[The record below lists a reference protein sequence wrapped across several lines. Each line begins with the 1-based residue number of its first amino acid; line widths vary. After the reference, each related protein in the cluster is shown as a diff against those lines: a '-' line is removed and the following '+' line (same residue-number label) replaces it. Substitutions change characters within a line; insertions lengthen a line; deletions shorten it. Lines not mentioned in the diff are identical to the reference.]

1 MKMLFGLF
9 KNHILSIL
17 YIFALQVLNHMKKY
31 VTLVAFAAFFA
42 ACSTPSKEANTSV
55 EENDPNRFA
64 DLQILSYDA
73 SSINDLTTKQK
84 ELVYYL
90 SQAALSGREITYAQ
104 NYKHNIQIKRT
115 LEEIYTKYEGDKTT
129 QDWTNFEIYLKR
141 VWFANGVHHHYA
153 EKKLVPDFSQE
164 YFVELIEMSPE
175 AQWPIL
181 EGETLDQMVYK
192 LVPALFDPE
201 IDAKKVVKDKGVD
214 KVLKSA
220 NNHYG
225 DGVTEEEATI
235 HYAAMGTLGEAQP
248 MEHGLNSRLVKHEG
262 KLVDLTIKS
271 GGLYGGAMDKMIYWL
286 KKAEAVAENEA
297 QAKHIGML
305 AEYFK
310 TGDLRQWDA
319 TNINWVKSIEG
330 EIDFILGFIEVYGDA
345 IGTKGAFEGI
355 IQVNDKEASKRMAVL
370 SENAQYFE
378 DNSSIMDEHKKEK
391 VVGVSYRVIDA
402 VMEAGDAAPATPI
415 GVNLPNSNWIRSTH
429 GSKSVSLGNIVAAY
443 DAAGGSNSLNEF
455 YLEEDTRARI
465 KKHSKL
471 CGKMHTAM
479 HEVIGHASGKIN
491 PGIGTPK
498 ETLKNYSNTLEEA
511 RADLVA
517 LYYIYDQKL
526 VDLGL
531 MPSMEVGMAE
541 YDSYIANGMMLQL
554 RRLDEGENIE
564 EDHMRNRQLNA
575 SWAYEK
581 GLKDNVID
589 KKVVDGKT
597 YFVVNDYNKLR
608 VLFGDLLREIQRIKS
623 EGDYAA
629 AETLVEGYGVKVD
642 AALHKE
648 VVDRYEKLNLAPYSG
663 FVQPKLV
670 AEFDTDGAFVDLK
683 VEQEG
688 YVEQMLRFAKEYAF
702 VKSGE

>member
-1 MKMLFGLF
+1 MIAKL
-9 KNHILSIL
+9 
-17 YIFALQVLNHMKKY
+17 
-31 VTLVAFAAFFA
+31 
-42 ACSTPSKEANTSV
+42 TPA
-55 EENDPNRFA
+55 
-64 DLQILSYDA
+64 
-73 SSINDLTTKQK
+73 
-84 ELVYYL
+84 
-90 SQAALSGREITYAQ
+90 
-104 NYKHNIQIKRT
+104 
-115 LEEIYTKYEGDKTT
+115 
-129 QDWTNFEIYLKR
+129 
-141 VWFANGVHHHYA
+141 
-153 EKKLVPDFSQE
+153 
-164 YFVELIEMSPE
+164 M
-175 AQWPIL
+175 
-181 EGETLDQMVYK
+181 
-192 LVPALFDPE
+192 FDPAV
-201 IDAKKVVKDKGVD
+201 DAKKVVKDKGVD
-214 KVLKSA
+214 KVALSA

-225 DGVTEEEATI
+225 EGVTETEAMA
-235 HYAAMGTLGEAQP
+235 HYAAMGTTGEAKP
-248 MEHGLNSRLVKHEG
+248 VEYGLNSRLVKQDG
-262 KLVDLTIKS
+262 QLMDLTMKS

-286 KKAEAVAENEA
+286 KKAEGVAENEA

-305 AEYFK
+305 AEYFT
-310 TGDLRQWDA
+310 TGDLKQWDA
-319 TNINWVKSIEG
+319 TNINWVNSTDG
-330 EIDFILGFIEVYGDA
+330 DIDFILGFIEVYGDA
-345 IGTKGAFEGI
+345 IGKKGAFEGV

-378 DNSSIMDEHKKEK
+378 DNSSIMEEHKKET

-415 GVNLPNSNWIRSTH
+415 GINLPNSNWIRSTI

-443 DAAGGSNSLNEF
+443 AAAGGSSSLSEF
-455 YLEEDTRARI
+455 YIDTATVARI
-465 KKHSKL
+465 KEHGKL
-471 CGKMHTAM
+471 SGKMHTAM

-531 MPSMEVGMAE
+531 MPSLEVGMAE
-541 YDSYIANGMMLQL
+541 FDSYIANGMMLQL

-575 SWAYEK
+575 SWAYEQ
-581 GLKDNVID
+581 GLEDNVIE

-597 YFVVNDYNKLR
+597 YFVVNDYAQLR
-608 VLFGDLLREIQRIKS
+608 VIFGKLLKEIQRIKS

-629 AETLVEGYGVKVD
+629 AEALVEGYGVKVD

-648 VVDRYEKLNLAPYSG
+648 VVERYESLKLAPYSG

-670 AEFDTDGAFVDLK
+670 PVMDADGNFTDLK
-683 VEQEG
+683 IADEG

-702 VKSGE
+702 VQPGE

>member
-1 MKMLFGLF
+1 
-9 KNHILSIL
+9 
-17 YIFALQVLNHMKKY
+17 MKKF
-31 VTLVAFAAFFA
+31 LAIFCLAAA
-42 ACSTPSKEANTSV
+42 LSACNQGPKEASST
-55 EENDPNRFA
+55 EANDPNRFA
-64 DLQILSYDA
+64 DLKILSYDA

-115 LEEIYTKYEGDKTT
+115 LEAMYTSYTGDKTT
-129 QDWTNFEIYLKR
+129 ADWNDFEIYLKR
-141 VWFANGVHHHYA
+141 VWFANGIHHHYA
-153 EKKLVPDFSQE
+153 EKKFLPDFSKT
-164 YFVELIEMSPE
+164 YFEELVANSEGAE
-175 AQWPIL
+175 WPTL
-181 EGETLDQMVYK
+181 EGESPEDMIAK
-192 LVPALFDPE
+192 LTPVIFDPNV
-201 IDAKKVVKDKGVD
+201 DAKKVVKDKGVD
-214 KVLKSA
+214 KVLESA

-225 DGVTEEEATI
+225 DGVTEEEAI
-235 HYAAMGTLGEAQP
+235 AFYAAQGTAGEGRP
-248 MEHGLNSRLVKHEG
+248 IEYGLNSRLVKQDG

-286 KKAEAVAENEA
+286 KKAEGVAENEA
-297 QAKHIGML
+297 QAKHISML
-305 AEYFK
+305 AEYFT
-310 TGDLRQWDA
+310 TGDLNQWDA
-319 TNINWVKSIEG
+319 TNINWVNSTEG

-345 IGTKGAFEGI
+345 IGTKGAFEGV

-378 DNSSIMDEHKKEK
+378 DNSSIMDVHKKEK

-402 VMEAGDAAPATPI
+402 AMEAGDAAPATPI
-415 GVNLPNSNWIRSTH
+415 GINLPNSNWIRSTV
-429 GSKSVSLGNIVAAY
+429 GSKSISLGNIVAAY
-443 DAAGGSNSLNEF
+443 AEAGGSSSLNEF
-455 YLEEDTRARI
+455 YRDSATRARI
-465 KKHSKL
+465 KEHGKL
-471 CGKMHTAM
+471 SGKMHTAM

-491 PGIGTPK
+491 AGVGTPK

-531 MPSMEVGMAE
+531 MPSLEVGMAE

-581 GLKDNVID
+581 GMEENVIE
-589 KKVVDGKT
+589 KKVIDGKT
-597 YFVVNDYNKLR
+597 YFVVNDYAKLR
-608 VLFGDLLREIQRIKS
+608 VIFGELLKEIQRIKS

-629 AETLVEGYGVKVD
+629 AEALVEGYGVKVD

-648 VVDRYEKLNLAPYSG
+648 VVERYESLNLAPYSG

-670 AEFDTDGAFVDLK
+670 PVMDDEGNFTDLK
-683 VEQEG
+683 VEEEG
-688 YVEQMLRFAKEYAF
+688 YVEQMLRFAREYAF
-702 VKSGE
+702 VKAGE

>member
-1 MKMLFGLF
+1 
-9 KNHILSIL
+9 
-17 YIFALQVLNHMKKY
+17 MKKF
-31 VTLVAFAAFFA
+31 LAIFCLAAA
-42 ACSTPSKEANTSV
+42 LSACNQGPKEASST
-55 EENDPNRFA
+55 EANDPNRFA
-64 DLQILSYDA
+64 DLKILSYDA

-115 LEEIYTKYEGDKTT
+115 LEAMYTSYTGDKTT
-129 QDWTNFEIYLKR
+129 ADWNDFEIYLKR
-141 VWFANGVHHHYA
+141 VWFANGIHHHYA
-153 EKKLVPDFSQE
+153 EKKFLPDFSKT
-164 YFVELIEMSPE
+164 YFEELVANSEGAE
-175 AQWPIL
+175 WPTL
-181 EGETLDQMVYK
+181 EGESPEDMIAK
-192 LVPALFDPE
+192 LTPVIFDPNV
-201 IDAKKVVKDKGVD
+201 DAKKVVKDKGVD
-214 KVLKSA
+214 KVLESA

-225 DGVTEEEATI
+225 DGVTEEEAI
-235 HYAAMGTLGEAQP
+235 AFYAAQGTAGEERP
-248 MEHGLNSRLVKHEG
+248 IEYGLNSRLVKQDG

-286 KKAEAVAENEA
+286 KKAEGVAENEA
-297 QAKHIGML
+297 QAKHISML
-305 AEYFK
+305 AEYFT
-310 TGDLRQWDA
+310 TGDLNQWDA
-319 TNINWVKSIEG
+319 TNINWVNSTEG

-345 IGTKGAFEGI
+345 IGTKGAFEGV

-378 DNSSIMDEHKKEK
+378 DNSSIMDVHKKEK

-402 VMEAGDAAPATPI
+402 AMEAGDAAPATPI
-415 GVNLPNSNWIRSTH
+415 GINLPNSNWIRSTV
-429 GSKSVSLGNIVAAY
+429 GSKSISLGNIVAAY
-443 DAAGGSNSLNEF
+443 AEAGGSSSLNEF
-455 YLEEDTRARI
+455 YRDSATRARI
-465 KKHSKL
+465 KEHGKL
-471 CGKMHTAM
+471 SGKMHTAM

-491 PGIGTPK
+491 AGVGTPK

-531 MPSMEVGMAE
+531 MPSLEVGMAE

-581 GLKDNVID
+581 GMEENVIE
-589 KKVVDGKT
+589 KKVIDGKT
-597 YFVVNDYNKLR
+597 YFVVNDYAKLR
-608 VLFGDLLREIQRIKS
+608 VIFGELLKEIQRIKS

-629 AETLVEGYGVKVD
+629 AEALVEGYGVKVD

-648 VVDRYEKLNLAPYSG
+648 VVERYESLNLAPYSG

-670 AEFDTDGAFVDLK
+670 PVMDDEGNFTDLK
-683 VEQEG
+683 VEEEG
-688 YVEQMLRFAKEYAF
+688 YVEQMLRFAREYAF
-702 VKSGE
+702 VKAGE